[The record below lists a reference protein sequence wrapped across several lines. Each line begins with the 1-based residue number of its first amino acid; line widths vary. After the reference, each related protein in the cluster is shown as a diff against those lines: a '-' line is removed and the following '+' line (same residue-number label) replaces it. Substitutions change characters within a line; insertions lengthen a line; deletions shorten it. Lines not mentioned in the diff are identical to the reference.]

1 MNDVGGSAD
10 GGGKAYDL
18 CGNWLNMIIRVI
30 VMDIVNALTQYL
42 RVGKLFSPTFK
53 PHTCNLIPFEPGIN
67 TVNNLFK
74 VLLSL

>member
-1 MNDVGGSAD
+1 MGGSAD

-53 PHTCNLIPFEPGIN
+53 PNTHNLIPFEPRIN

-74 VLLSL
+74 ILLSL